1 MICELDRNGNLTGVS
16 LDRQEGKQTTRG
28 IVALGARDHLRYAEG
43 GADIETGVD
52 GTALGGHMFREL
64 LEEAIPAV
72 RTIEFG
78 GVISTKRK
86 LLSDLRTAFDEGRI
100 KLPASGY
107 WADVQKQ
114 CLNYKLAD
122 RKLEQDLVM
131 CLAIIVKI
139 ARALPIPGVKY
150 DGHFVY
156 GAPEPENDRSALDQ
170 LFAGHSIGDGP
181 GLTTVAR
188 LKPPS

>member
-1 MICELDRNGNLTGVS
+1 MVCELDRDGILTGVS

-28 IVALGARDHLRYAEG
+28 IVALGARDHARYASD
-43 GADIETGVD
+43 GADVETGVD
-52 GTALGGHMFREL
+52 GTALGGHMFRDL
-64 LEEAIPAV
+64 LEESIPAV

-78 GVISTKRK
+78 GVVSTKRK

-107 WADVQKQ
+107 WAEVQKQ

-139 ARALPIPGVKY
+139 ARALPVPGVKY

-156 GAPEPENDRSALDQ
+156 GAPEPERDMDAVSR
-170 LFAGHSIGDGP
+170 LFAGHAIGDGP
-181 GLTTVAR
+181 GQTTVAG
-188 LKPPS
+188 LKRPS